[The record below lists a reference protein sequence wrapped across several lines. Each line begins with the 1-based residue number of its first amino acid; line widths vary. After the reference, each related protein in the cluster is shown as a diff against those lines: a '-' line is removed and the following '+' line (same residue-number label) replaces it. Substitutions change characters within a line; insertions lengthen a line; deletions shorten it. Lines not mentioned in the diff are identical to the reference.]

1 MFSLNSCRRFPSVR
15 VPPLDFTFGG
25 RAATDRRSSPPL
37 PPLSSSGKLR
47 KRLVVRALA
56 CAQLLLWCAHARLR
70 TIDRV
75 LNKCIGHWR
84 NEATRGKARMYTI
97 VCLVIMGTTGEQR
110 VSIWS
115 SFLIVPLLYDLR
127 HVFSRLSYSDN
138 DVKVLISWFEKTAW
152 CLLPGRR
159 SFVLK
164 HSILVLEAQIMINYE
179 RGGIE

>member
-1 MFSLNSCRRFPSVR
+1 MFHLSISLLAAAPPLIDALRPLCLPSRRAASCASASLCARSLVRNSCSDVRMRGCEPSIAYSISVSDTG
-15 VPPLDFTFGG
+15 V
-25 RAATDRRSSPPL
+25 
-37 PPLSSSGKLR
+37 
-47 KRLVVRALA
+47 
-56 CAQLLLWCAHARLR
+56 
-70 TIDRV
+70 
-75 LNKCIGHWR
+75 
-84 NEATRGKARMYTI
+84 TRQRGGKARMYTI